1 VLEHRLAAH
10 DPLAHTAAEWE
21 DRAIDLLLADAPV
34 PLAQAQAVLKH

>member
-1 VLEHRLAAH
+1 MEVAAH

-21 DRAIDLLLADAPV
+21 DRAIDLLLLGTPV